1 MSFFF
6 WKHGQLP
13 KLEQKGDGMKEKK
26 AGAWVP
32 KVRMGEGL

>member
-6 WKHGQLP
+6 WKDGHLP

-26 AGAWVP
+26 GWGGGT
-32 KVRMGEGL
+32 KG

>member
-6 WKHGQLP
+6 WKDGHLP

-26 AGAWVP
+26 AGAGVP